1 MLCYIGIPSGGQDFM
16 QFSTRDRYSEYY
28 IYCVTMMPF
37 CNARV
42 HKTGIDHLIIFL
54 SGRGYNIILQ
64 YTTARATHIIMII
77 IIILYIY
84 IYT

>member
-1 MLCYIGIPSGGQDFM
+1 
-16 QFSTRDRYSEYY
+16 
-28 IYCVTMMPF
+28 MMPF

-64 YTTARATHIIMII
+64 YTTARATHIIMMAII
-77 IIILYIY
+77 IIYIY
-84 IYT
+84 IPDTTSSFFVPPLADREYYRIHFDFILHIRHG